1 MTKIISTSTTGLIR
15 SSTFWWIYFENLE
28 HRIYGRALGTGQTV
42 IYLHLIIY
50 IALGGIANTIRFA
63 VNQALTLSEYKW
75 LAGASTVMF
84 VIALESLHLTYHQKI
99 ERGAVLHHGAAL
111 LSFVIGA
118 IWISPS
124 S

>member
-42 IYLHLIIY
+42 IYLHLAIY

-63 VNQALTLSEYKW
+63 VDQTLTLSSYKW
-75 LAGASTVMF
+75 LAGASTVVF
-84 VIALESLHLTYHQKI
+84 VIALEWLRLTYHPQT
-99 ERGAVLHHGAAL
+99 ERRAVLRHGAAL